1 MAFCPECGKPVKSKF
16 CPHCGAA
23 VVDADGTQLVTSENT
38 SVSQP
43 AVQTIQSEQPVQ
55 VPQVTAQ
62 QPTIIINNVSNSSS
76 SASASA
82 AATAVN
88 AAPVYVARKVCNK
101 WTAFLLCFFLGFF
114 GAHKFYEGKAGMG
127 ILYIFTMGLLGIG
140 WFVDM
145 IVILTKPN
153 PYYV

>member
-23 VVDADGTQLVTSENT
+23 VVDAEGTQLVTGENT

-43 AVQTIQSEQPVQ
+43 AAQPEQPVQ
-55 VPQVTAQ
+55 SPQVTAQ
-62 QPTIIINNVSNSSS
+62 QPTIIINNVSNSNS

-82 AATAVN
+82 TAVN
-88 AAPVYVARKVCNK
+88 SVPVVVARKVCNK
-101 WTAFLLCFFLGFF
+101 WTAFLLCLFLGYF
-114 GAHKFYEGKAGMG
+114 GAHKFYEGKPGMG
-127 ILYIFTMGLLGIG
+127 ILYIFTMGLFGFG
-140 WFVDM
+140 WLVDM
-145 IVILTKPN
+145 IMLITKPN